1 MLRKA
6 LNRDKLEKKDN
17 FKWRSHEITRIE
29 AFTDAVFAFAVTL
42 LVVSLEVPNTYD
54 ELAHKMK
61 GFFVFAVGFAL
72 LMQIWYGQ
80 FVFFRRYG
88 LQDLKTIILN
98 LVLIFV
104 VLFYVY
110 PLKFV
115 FNLILPGEGILS
127 ITASQVKDLM
137 VIYGIGFISIYV
149 CFMLLYHHAYKQS
162 TELSLTSKEVFDT
175 KTKFYGNTIMSCIG
189 LLSVATALVL
199 PDRYSGLSGFVY
211 ILISPALSIFFSK
224 RGTKRKNLL
233 TDQPLT

>member
-1 MLRKA
+1 MFRKA
-6 LNRDKLEKKDN
+6 LNQNKIEKKDD

-72 LMQIWYGQ
+72 LMQIWYAQ

-88 LQDLKTIILN
+88 LQDLKTILLN

-115 FNLILPGEGILS
+115 FRLILPGEGIIS
-127 ITASQVKDLM
+127 ISSPQVRELM
-137 VIYGIGFISIYV
+137 VIYGIGFIAIYL
-149 CFMLLYHHAYKQS
+149 CFVLLYHHALKQA
-162 TELSLTSKEVFDT
+162 EALHLNEKEIFDT
-175 KTKFYGNTIMSCIG
+175 KTKFHGNIIMACIG
-189 LLSVATALVL
+189 LFSVLTALIL
-199 PDRYSGLSGFVY
+199 PYGYSGLSGFVY
-211 ILISPALSIFFSK
+211 ILISPVLTIFFSK
-224 RGTKRKNLL
+224 RHSKKRQMFPE
-233 TDQPLT
+233 TV